1 MTPDINKILSEKNE
15 RIGRIIF
22 NNPERR
28 NAMSLAMWQTAKEVL
43 QDFIDDPEI
52 RVIVLSGA
60 GGKAFV
66 SGADISKF
74 ATERATVEDTQRY
87 NKATGATSDLLST
100 CPKPT
105 IAQIQ
110 GFCMGGG
117 LALALCCDLRICT
130 VASQFG
136 LPAAKLSVG
145 YGFGGIRRLAEIVG
159 PAFAR
164 EITFTGRRFSS
175 QEAEVMGLVN
185 RIVPEAELASYVSDY
200 ATTIADNAPLTIAA
214 MKKIFVELGKDPDSR
229 DLDGCQTLV
238 ERCFG
243 SEDYVEGRQAFL
255 EKRKPNFQ
263 GR

>member
-1 MTPDINKILSEKNE
+1 MTPDTNKILSEKNE

-60 GGKAFV
+60 GDKAFV

-110 GFCMGGG
+110 G
-117 LALALCCDLRICT
+117 
-130 VASQFG
+130 
-136 LPAAKLSVG
+136 
-145 YGFGGIRRLAEIVG
+145 
-159 PAFAR
+159 
-164 EITFTGRRFSS
+164 
-175 QEAEVMGLVN
+175 
-185 RIVPEAELASYVSDY
+185 
-200 ATTIADNAPLTIAA
+200 
-214 MKKIFVELGKDPDSR
+214 
-229 DLDGCQTLV
+229 
-238 ERCFG
+238 
-243 SEDYVEGRQAFL
+243 
-255 EKRKPNFQ
+255 
-263 GR
+263 

>member
-1 MTPDINKILSEKNE
+1 MSPDTDKILSKKD
-15 RIGRIIF
+15 GRVGRLIF

-28 NAMSLAMWQTAKEVL
+28 NAMSLAMWQTTKAVL
-43 QDFIDDPEI
+43 QEFIDEPEI

-87 NKATGATSDLLST
+87 NEATGAASDLLST

-117 LALALCCDLRICT
+117 LALAICCDLRICT
-130 VASQFG
+130 EASVFG
-136 LPAAKLSVG
+136 LPAAKLGVG
-145 YGFGGIRRLAEIVG
+145 YGFKGIRRLAEIVG
-159 PAFAR
+159 PAYVR
-164 EITFTGRRFSS
+164 EITFTGRRFTA
-175 QEAEVMGLVN
+175 QEAEGMGLVN
-185 RIVPEAELASYVSDY
+185 RIVPEAELASYVTDY
-200 ATTIADNAPLTIAA
+200 ATTIAENAPLTIAA
-214 MKKIFVELGKDPDSR
+214 MKKIFIELGKDPDSR
-229 DLDGCQTLV
+229 DLEGCQTLV

-243 SEDYVEGRQAFL
+243 SEDYIEGRQAFL